1 MPAPS
6 RTATDYS
13 KFSHNT
19 KKHQA
24 ACNTCHKVPTSNW
37 QKTSTY
43 PDITDYPGHD
53 ACVSCHRSQ
62 FFKGASPP
70 ICSGCH
76 KKTSPRDE
84 ARLVFRNPA
93 KPTQFTTEFPH
104 VGSIEFYREIS
115 NRLSSCDLILAEG
128 VKSKRVHMLTLSYRI
143 VKYIRRMDLV
153 TQQDGM
159 RIESF
164 RTKILN
170 ADMTTS
176 GEVA

>member
-1 MPAPS
+1 MIQEMEQPNRIAVVFIVHALLFITLHLTTDLSIGQARIPAPS

-62 FFKGASPP
+62 FFKGAARRFALVV
-70 ICSGCH
+70 IKRH
-76 KKTSPRDE
+76 RHETEKLDWFFEILPR
-84 ARLVFRNPA
+84 RRSSQRN
-93 KPTQFTTEFPH
+93 F
-104 VGSIEFYREIS
+104 
-115 NRLSSCDLILAEG
+115 L
-128 VKSKRVHMLTLSYRI
+128 MI
-143 VKYIRRMDLV
+143 VIRM
-153 TQQDGM
+153 
-159 RIESF
+159 
-164 RTKILN
+164 
-170 ADMTTS
+170 
-176 GEVA
+176 